1 MILGVGYTPFL
12 MRFRLIFS
20 VLGVEIPVGGG
31 TSMVNEWRSRASPS
45 GANTSMDNGYL
56 VKRGSANTHIS
67 ERALRAVWKL
77 FFKTLFLLKNKKFGK
92 VMAKYY
98 FLFLR
103 TKNTIFLNNIF

>member
-20 VLGVEIPVGGG
+20 VLGVGIPVGGG

-56 VKRGSANTHIS
+56 VKTREG
-67 ERALRAVWKL
+67 
-77 FFKTLFLLKNKKFGK
+77 LLIP
-92 VMAKYY
+92 
-98 FLFLR
+98 
-103 TKNTIFLNNIF
+103 IFPKGL